1 MGGFHLLERSSEETS
16 NGDRGMSRG
25 DDKPIHPLQASDL
38 VQFDGYSKSFVMPA
52 KAEIKGE
59 GKSNWLAKSLVLP
72 SWFVMQCIARAI
84 EYLPV
89 LEIVA
94 LAPKSAQRTRQCS
107 TARGLV

>member
-25 DDKPIHPLQASDL
+25 DDKLIHPLQASDL
-38 VQFDGYSKSFVMPA
+38 VQFDGYSKSFIMPA
-52 KAEIKGE
+52 EAEIKGE
-59 GKSNWLAKSLVLP
+59 GKNNWLAKSLVLP

-84 EYLPV
+84 DYLPV

-94 LAPKSAQRTRQCS
+94 LSVLASVPLRE
-107 TARGLV
+107 V